1 MANLIWIEGPTRSG
15 KTAHLLTQLQM
26 WNQEPPS
33 LLDPGKTWLWFA
45 ATGDNRLALVDRVA
59 ATLPNPV
66 PLTTATPAGFVQRE
80 VTLFWPLL
88 VESLGLS
95 PQFPMKLRPE
105 KEQELATHVW
115 ADRLQGTA
123 MAVPGWTVNQTVR
136 RSLDFLQLAA
146 SAGVPAENIGSLLQ
160 QGMLSGIAEPEVW
173 AEIGGAL
180 LDWREICWR
189 QGLVTYGIATELYWR
204 YLLPMPAYQSQWQA
218 RFAGVLADDGDEY
231 PAMMVDVLTMALG
244 RDTPVAVSFNP
255 QGQVRLGVGAD
266 GEALYRLRD
275 GPNGLACDHRATEV
289 ISLPTPAPDALAY
302 TWADPLVQAVLDP
315 LVVPE
320 PIPAMMV
327 VQTTSR
333 GELLRHTAEA
343 IAAAIQ
349 AGAVTAGEIAV
360 IGPGFDAI
368 ARYTLAEILVNQG
381 IPVASLNDQR
391 PLVSTPLVR
400 AILTLMPLV
409 YPGLGRWVDR
419 DAIAEMLVVLS
430 QSATGDPHRP
440 WIERV
445 QIDPVRAELITDHC
459 FRPDPDRPDL
469 LPVTEFPRWD
479 RLGYQATEA
488 YNRLCQW
495 IQEQRQALQQRLI
508 ATPVNFIDRAIQAF
522 LWRGNYLP
530 ADQLAALRELLET
543 AQHFWQVEERLR
555 QQQMAQTGVGW
566 AFTPLPSPGGGA
578 APELAP
584 LPSPTLATARAEAR
598 FLALLLQGTVTAN
611 PFPVKPLD
619 STPAGV
625 TLATVFQYRAQR
637 LTHRWQFWLDAGS
650 PRWLTGSD
658 ALLGYP
664 IFQTQWSGQP
674 WTVDTMEAAHEARLG
689 RILRDLLGRTT
700 ERVILC
706 HSDLAVNGQEQ
717 TGPLLGLVNALT
729 ATQAEPGSS
738 PTKA

>member
-15 KTAHLLTQLQM
+15 KTAQLLTQLQT
-26 WNQEPPS
+26 W
-33 LLDPGKTWLWFA
+33 GKKIPNTGESGQTWLWFA

-59 ATLPNPV
+59 ATLPAPV

-105 KEQELATHVW
+105 KEQELASHLW
-115 ADRLQGTA
+115 ADRLQAPA
-123 MAVPGWTVNQTVR
+123 MTVSGWTVNQAVR

-146 SAGVPAENIGSLLQ
+146 SAGVPAEDIGSLLQ
-160 QGMLSGIAEPEVW
+160 QGMLPGIAEPEMW
-173 AEIGGAL
+173 AEIGAAL
-180 LDWREICWR
+180 LDWRDICWQR
-189 QGLVTYGIATELYWR
+189 GLITYGIATELYWR
-204 YLLPMPAYQSQWQA
+204 YLLPMPAYQAQWQA
-218 RFAGVLADDGDEY
+218 RFAGVLADDSDEY
-231 PAMMVDVLTMALG
+231 PAMMVDVLTLALEQE
-244 RDTPVAVSFNP
+244 TPVAVSFNP

-266 GEALYRLRD
+266 GEALYRWRD
-275 GPNGLACDHRATEV
+275 GSKGPIFDYHSIEV
-289 ISLPTPAPDALAY
+289 ISLPTPSPDSLAY

-315 LVVPE
+315 LALPE
-320 PIPAMMV
+320 PVPAMAV
-327 VQTTSR
+327 IQTTSR

-343 IAAAIQ
+343 IASAIQ
-349 AGAVTAGEIAV
+349 TGAVTAGEIAV
-360 IGPGFDAI
+360 IGPGLDEI
-368 ARYTLAEILVNQG
+368 ARYTLAEILTNQG

-400 AILTLMPLV
+400 AILTLIPLV
-409 YPGLGRWVDR
+409 YSGLGRWVDR

-430 QSATGDPHRP
+430 QSATGDPRRP

-495 IQEQRQALQQRLI
+495 IQDQRQALQQRLI

-543 AQHFWQVEERLR
+543 AQHFWDVEGRLR
-555 QQQMAQTGVGW
+555 RQRQVAQPEGS
-566 AFTPLPSPGGGA
+566 FPLAPFPSPWGGGTPGLGT
-578 APELAP
+578 APT
-584 LPSPTLATARAEAR
+584 PTLATASAEAR

-611 PFPVKPLD
+611 PFPVQPLD
-619 STPAGV
+619 SSTQGV

-664 IFQTQWSGQP
+664 IFQAQWSGQP
-674 WTVDTMEAAHEARLG
+674 WTVDAMEAAHEARLE

-717 TGPLLGLVNALT
+717 TGPLLGLINALT
-729 ATQAEPGSS
+729 TSQSEPSG
-738 PTKA
+738 PLEA